1 VRRSLRKIVLAGGGL
16 LLLATGMGV
25 AVYQASQQV
34 PDFYQEALTADVVR
48 QEAASRQML
57 QQATTLVNEAQ
68 KPGIWRAEFT
78 DEQINGW
85 LAVDLE
91 QKHPDALPKQVSDP
105 RVAIRSDGARIGW
118 RWNTEG
124 LSTVF
129 WLDMDVY
136 LAEPNVLALEIR
148 GAQAGTVPLPLSRVL
163 DEVTRVASSLDLQVS
178 WAESEGHPTALLK
191 IPPPEEEDNKAVIV
205 DDVELRDGSL
215 YLSGKTVPLAE
226 LAQYLKEAQAAE
238 EAAEQGLDHAVGS
251 SPANEKLTR

>member
-1 VRRSLRKIVLAGGGL
+1 MRRPLRKILLAGGGGL
-16 LLLATGMGV
+16 LLAAGMGV

-34 PDFYQEALTADVVR
+34 PDFYEQALVADVAR
-48 QEAASRQML
+48 QEVASRQML

-68 KPGIWRAEFT
+68 QPGLWQADFS

-105 RVAIRSDGARIGW
+105 RIAISADGARIGW

-136 LAEPNVLALEIR
+136 LAQPNVLALEIR
-148 GAQAGTVPLPLSRVL
+148 GAQAGTVPLPLARVL
-163 DEVTRVASSLDLQVS
+163 DEVTRVASSLELQVS

-191 IPPPEEEDNKAVIV
+191 IPPPEEDDDKAVIV
-205 DDVELRDGSL
+205 EDIELRDGSIF
-215 YLSGKTVPLAE
+215 LSGKTVPLAE
-226 LAQYLKEAQAAE
+226 LAHYLEQLEEAEAGDAEFNQAA
-238 EAAEQGLDHAVGS
+238 DP
-251 SPANEKLTR
+251 SPASDTITR

>member
-1 VRRSLRKIVLAGGGL
+1 MRRPLRKVLLAGGGV
-16 LLLATGMGV
+16 LLLAAGMAV
-25 AVYQASQQV
+25 AVYRASQQV
-34 PDFYQEALTADVVR
+34 PDFYEQALVADVAR
-48 QEAASRQML
+48 QEVASRQML
-57 QQATTLVNEAQ
+57 QQATTLVNETQ
-68 KPGIWRAEFT
+68 KPGVWQAEFN

-136 LAEPNVLALEIR
+136 LAQPNVLALEIR
-148 GAQAGTVPLPLSRVL
+148 GAQAGTVPLPLARVL

-191 IPPPEEEDNKAVIV
+191 IPPPEEDDDKAVIV
-205 DDVELRDGSL
+205 EDIELRDGSI

-226 LAQYLKEAQAAE
+226 LAHYL
-238 EAAEQGLDHAVGS
+238 EAAEAGDAEINQASDPSDAS
-251 SPANEKLTR
+251 ETMTR